1 MPTSFLPRRAAAWA
15 VLAAAATVVC
25 GAPAAVA
32 APGDNGDVKIHE
44 VGTDFTD
51 QRNEPKVCDFY
62 LAAFNF
68 DTVQQV
74 TWSIE
79 TQPSIPGGATR
90 SGSITLATGTG
101 HTMPVAQLPN
111 GMYKLTW
118 NFVGENGA
126 GKHKVFQVD
135 CPSPPP
141 GGSTGGST
149 GGGTGGTGGGT
160 GGPNGGPP
168 AGGGGLARDAAL
180 SPLAGA
186 AAVGLT
192 AVGGVVWFRLRRRPH
207 GAS

>member
-1 MPTSFLPRRAAAWA
+1 
-15 VLAAAATVVC
+15 
-25 GAPAAVA
+25 
-32 APGDNGDVKIHE
+32 
-44 VGTDFTD
+44 
-51 QRNEPKVCDFY
+51 
-62 LAAFNF
+62 
-68 DTVQQV
+68 
-74 TWSIE
+74 
-79 TQPSIPGGATR
+79 
-90 SGSITLATGTG
+90 
-101 HTMPVAQLPN
+101 
-111 GMYKLTW
+111 MYKLTW
-118 NFVGENGA
+118 NFVGENGN

-149 GGGTGGTGGGT
+149 GGGTGGGT

>member
-44 VGTDFTD
+44 VGTPFDD
-51 QRNEPKVCDFY
+51 QRNQPKVCDFY
-62 LAAFNF
+62 LDAFNF
-68 DTVQQV
+68 DTVQEV

-90 SGSITLATGTG
+90 SGSITLTTGTG

-141 GGSTGGST
+141 GGTT
-149 GGGTGGTGGGT
+149 GGT

>member
-44 VGTDFTD
+44 VGTPFTD
-51 QRNEPKVCDFY
+51 ERNQPKVCDFY
-62 LAAFNF
+62 LDAFNF
-68 DTVQQV
+68 DTVQEV

-90 SGSITLATGTG
+90 SGSITLTTGTG